1 MFLYSVKEATMRFK
15 CGRFIPC
22 LMLFSSVLLH
32 GEIKVEG
39 ITIEEK
45 TNGTLISIHLNNH
58 LPEDQIS
65 GWFKETGWFYVTLH
79 GVTVDTNRTWPLIRT
94 GAVTGFEVHQVA
106 ESAQLNFHL
115 KQQVGDFEIIS
126 DSEGKVSLTLRLPLT
141 ESVTAIEKAG
151 KRPAGQEVTV
161 GPPKE
166 LTWRAAVPYSLM
178 FLGTGLAAKGSLRSE
193 KQVTTAGVLM
203 IIAGWLLYSQTEK
216 DQ

>member
-1 MFLYSVKEATMRFK
+1 MRFK
-15 CGRFIPC
+15 CERFIPC
-22 LMLFSSVLLH
+22 LMLLSSVLH

-45 TNGTLISIHLNNH
+45 TNGTLISVHLNNH
-58 LPEDQIS
+58 LPDDQIS

-79 GVTVDTNRTWPLIRT
+79 GVTVDTNRAWPLIRT

-126 DSEGKVSLTLRLPLT
+126 DSEGKVSLTLRLPLS
-141 ESVTAIEKAG
+141 ESATAIEKAG

-161 GPPKE
+161 GPPEE
-166 LTWRAAVPYSLM
+166 LTWRSAVPHSLI
-178 FLGTGLAAKGSLRSE
+178 FLGTGLTAKGLLRSE
-193 KQVTTAGVLM
+193 KQETTTGVFM
-203 IIAGWLLYSQTEK
+203 IIAGWLLHSQMERGR
-216 DQ
+216 

>member
-1 MFLYSVKEATMRFK
+1 MFLYSVKETTMRFK
-15 CGRFIPC
+15 FGRFIPC
-22 LMLFSSVLLH
+22 LMLLSSVLH

-58 LPEDQIS
+58 LPDNQIS

-79 GVTVDTNRTWPLIRT
+79 GVTVDTNRAWPLIRT

-141 ESVTAIEKAG
+141 ESATAIEKAG
-151 KRPAGQEVTV
+151 KRPAGLEVTV
-161 GPPKE
+161 GPPEE

-178 FLGTGLAAKGSLRSE
+178 FLGTGLAAKGLLRSE
-193 KQVTTAGVLM
+193 KQETTTGVFM
-203 IIAGWLLYSQTEK
+203 IIAGWLLHSQTER

>member
-203 IIAGWLLYSQTEK
+203 IIAGWLLYSQTERN
-216 DQ
+216 Q

>member
-1 MFLYSVKEATMRFK
+1 MRFK

-45 TNGTLISIHLNNH
+45 TNGTHISIHLNNH

>member
-1 MFLYSVKEATMRFK
+1 MRFK

-22 LMLFSSVLLH
+22 LMLLSSVLH

-58 LPEDQIS
+58 LPDNQIS

-79 GVTVDTNRTWPLIRT
+79 GVTVDTNRAWPLIRT

-141 ESVTAIEKAG
+141 ESATAIEKAG

-161 GPPKE
+161 GPPEE
-166 LTWRAAVPYSLM
+166 LTWRAAVPYSLI
-178 FLGTGLAAKGSLRSE
+178 FLGTGLAAKGLLRSE
-193 KQVTTAGVLM
+193 KQETTAGVFM
-203 IIAGWLLYSQTEK
+203 ILAGWLLHSQTER
-216 DQ
+216 DR

>member
-161 GPPKE
+161 GLPKE
-166 LTWRAAVPYSLM
+166 LTWRAAAPYSLM

>member
-1 MFLYSVKEATMRFK
+1 MRFK

-22 LMLFSSVLLH
+22 LMLLSSVLH

-58 LPEDQIS
+58 LPDNQIS

-79 GVTVDTNRTWPLIRT
+79 GVTVDTNRAWPLIRT

-126 DSEGKVSLTLRLPLT
+126 DSEGKVTLTLRLPLS
-141 ESVTAIEKAG
+141 ESATAIKKAG

-161 GPPKE
+161 GPPEE

-178 FLGTGLAAKGSLRSE
+178 FLGTGLAAKGLLRSE
-193 KQVTTAGVLM
+193 KQETTAGVFM
-203 IIAGWLLYSQTEK
+203 IIAGWLLHSQTERNR
-216 DQ
+216 